1 MRSRP
6 EWAAWERSVG
16 KSLLSRHENR
26 YSAHWSAFLDLLN
39 HGDPMLYLSE
49 ADVEQ
54 VLTMPIALEAVEAAF
69 QHLGAG
75 KAENIPRR
83 RLHLPQ
89 GSLHLMAASLPELG
103 YMGYKAYTVF
113 RGNLQ
118 FYFWLYETETGALIC
133 MMEANLLGQ
142 KRTGAASGVAT
153 RWMAREDARTAG
165 ILGAGWQ
172 AGSQLEAVCQARP
185 IRRVLAYCRTAR
197 RLDRFCT
204 AMQEQLGIPCLPAS
218 SAEAVVDQS
227 DVLITIT
234 NSSRPVFDGGRIRP
248 GTHINAAGGNSLA
261 RRELDEACL
270 QRCGTIVVDSRDQA
284 RLECGEFLRPV
295 EKGFVHW
302 EQVGELGEVVIGQRP
317 PRMNSEEVTLF
328 KSLGLAIE
336 DVAVAARVYRLAVEG
351 GKGRIFPA
359 DAPPGS

>member
-1 MRSRP
+1 
-6 EWAAWERSVG
+6 
-16 KSLLSRHENR
+16 
-26 YSAHWSAFLDLLN
+26 
-39 HGDPMLYLSE
+39 MLYLTE

-54 VLTMPIALEAVEAAF
+54 LLTMPIALVAVEEAF
-69 QHLGAG
+69 RHLGAG
-75 KAENIPRR
+75 KAENISRR

-89 GSLHLMAASLPELG
+89 GSLHLMAASLLEPG
-103 YMGYKAYTVF
+103 YMGYKAYTIF
-113 RGNLQ
+113 RGRLQ
-118 FYFWLYETETGALIC
+118 FYFWLYETETGALVC

-153 RWMAREDARTAG
+153 RWMAREDAQTAG

-172 AGSQLEAVCQARP
+172 AGSQLEAVCQVRP
-185 IRRVLAYCRTAR
+185 IRRVLAFCRTAT
-197 RLDRFCT
+197 RLERFCG
-204 AMQEQLGIPCLPAS
+204 AMQAQLGIPCLPAS

-270 QRCGTIVVDSRDQA
+270 SRCGAIVVDSRDQA
-284 RLECGEFLRPV
+284 RLECGEFLRPIERGV
-295 EKGFVHW
+295 LHW
-302 EQVGELGEVVIGQRP
+302 EQVGELGEVVTGRRP
-317 PRMNSEEVTLF
+317 PRSSPEEVTLF

-336 DVAVAARVYRLAVEG
+336 DVAVAARVYRLALER
-351 GKGRIFPA
+351 KMGRMLA
-359 DAPPGS
+359 LDAPPGS

>member
-1 MRSRP
+1 
-6 EWAAWERSVG
+6 
-16 KSLLSRHENR
+16 
-26 YSAHWSAFLDLLN
+26 
-39 HGDPMLYLSE
+39 MLYLSE

-118 FYFWLYETETGALIC
+118 FYFWLYETGTGALVC

-153 RWMAREDARTAG
+153 RWMAREDAQTAG

-172 AGSQLEAVCQARP
+172 AGSQLEAVCQVRP
-185 IRRVLAYCRTAR
+185 IGRVLAYCRTAR
-197 RLDRFCT
+197 RLDGFCT

-270 QRCGTIVVDSRDQA
+270 KRCGAIVVDSREQA
-284 RLECGEFLRPV
+284 RLECGEFLRPI
-295 EKGFVHW
+295 EKGFLHW

-317 PRMNSEEVTLF
+317 PRNDPEEVTLF
-328 KSLGLAIE
+328 KSLGLAIQ

-351 GKGRIFPA
+351 GRGRIFPA
-359 DAPPGS
+359 DAPPDR